1 MLCRDFLA
9 EHQLGSVCA
18 AALCFPSWGGCHGGR
33 SGWFFLLVPSTDGTR
48 KRGFPGTSAFLKKPP
63 AAIRASRVCA
73 VPWVPARTSDAEV
86 AGGLEHPRRG
96 SWGSGGRADA
106 VYRLPGE
113 LVLVPV
119 MAAASQGAV
128 LEVQRSGGPWVRVSM
143 CRGELCFPSPPS
155 CAQTPKLPVQP
166 LKTAR

>member
-1 MLCRDFLA
+1 MLSFVLCRDFLA
-9 EHQLGSVCA
+9 QHQLGSVCA
-18 AALCFPSWGGCHGGR
+18 AALRFPSWGSCHGGG
-33 SGWFFLLVPSTDGTR
+33 SGCFFLLVPSTDGTR

-106 VYRLPGE
+106 VHKLPGE
-113 LVLVPV
+113 LVLVPL
-119 MAAASQGAV
+119 MAAASQRAI
-128 LEVQRSGGPWVRVSM
+128 LEVHRDRGGHGCVCP
-143 CRGELCFPSPPS
+143 CAGESSASHLAHPVLRHPNCPFS
-155 CAQTPKLPVQP
+155 C
-166 LKTAR
+166 